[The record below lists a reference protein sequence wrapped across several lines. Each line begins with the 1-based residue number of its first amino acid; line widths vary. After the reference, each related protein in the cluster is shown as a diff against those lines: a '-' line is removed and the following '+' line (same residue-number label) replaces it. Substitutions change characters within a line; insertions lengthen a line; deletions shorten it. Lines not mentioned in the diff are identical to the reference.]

1 MDYGSK
7 PGSSVGSLRGFILYR
22 GENDSVLAA
31 AAPRH
36 SRTQY
41 LGEKGKKKGFG
52 EWGREEELP
61 HGGFG
66 EVEMPRR
73 GRDSEVPTGVEGSW
87 VPSELGIP

>member
-1 MDYGSK
+1 MAASPALAWEACAVSSCTEVRTTRCSLLLLLAI
-7 PGSSVGSLRGFILYR
+7 PGLSIW
-22 GENDSVLAA
+22 
-31 AAPRH
+31 
-36 SRTQY
+36 
-41 LGEKGKKKGFG
+41 EKKEKKKKGFG